1 MKTEVAERQYIQSHP
16 KSKALF
22 EKAKGMFPDGV
33 THDTRMFSP
42 FPLYIDRLKGSRK
55 WCVDGHEYICYT
67 TGHGSAI
74 LGHSHPAV
82 VEAVQQQVAMGSHG
96 NGSTALEVELAE
108 LILQLYPAAEKLRY
122 TSSGTEANMMALRL
136 ARAYT
141 DRPKVVKLEGNFHG
155 WADSIFV
162 GIDPPFDQP
171 SAGLPP
177 GFHDSVVTLP
187 TNDVAALENALSG
200 RDVAALIIEGA
211 GAHMGSIPTSAE
223 YAHAARDLCT
233 KYGTVFIIDEVVS
246 GFRWA
251 PGGWQE
257 AIGVKPDL
265 STMAKILMG
274 AMPGGCVAGKADLL
288 NVIQHTDDPQRDR
301 YHRMPHPGTF
311 NANPVSIAAGIACLK
326 IIATGEPHRLANEA
340 AEKLRRGMH
349 SAIQERGISG
359 ACYGD
364 SSMFHVY
371 LGDCDSD
378 PTEYSKLPP
387 ATAATLFK
395 GGAGEAMS
403 RLRKNLLFSGG
414 VDIWLRTGI
423 CSMAHSDED
432 VEQTLEAF
440 SNGLDT
446 IIEDGVA
453 PLRT

>member
-1 MKTEVAERQYIQSHP
+1 MKTEAAERQYIQSHP
-16 KSKALF
+16 KSRALF

-33 THDTRMFSP
+33 THDGRMFSP
-42 FPLYIDRLKGSRK
+42 FPLYIDRLQGSRK
-55 WCVDGHEYICYT
+55 WCVDGHEYICYA
-67 TGHGSAI
+67 TGHGAAI

-82 VEAVQQQVAMGSHG
+82 VEAVQQQIAKGSHG
-96 NGSTALEVELAE
+96 SGSTALEVELAE
-108 LILQLYPAAEKLRY
+108 LILQLYPAAEKLRF

-141 DRPKVVKLEGNFHG
+141 GRPKVVKLEGNFHG

-171 SAGLPP
+171 SVGLPP

-187 TNDVAALENALSG
+187 TNDVASLENALSG

-257 AIGVKPDL
+257 TIGVQPDL

-288 NVIQHTDDPQRDR
+288 DVIQHTNDPQRDR

-387 ATAATLFK
+387 ATSATLFK
-395 GGAGEAMS
+395 GGAGEALS

-414 VDIWLRTGI
+414 VDSWLRIGI
-423 CSMAHSDED
+423 CSMAHNDED
-432 VEQTLEAF
+432 VDQTLESF
-440 SNGLDT
+440 SKGLDT